1 MKKSKERNK
10 IIKELLDITDRE
22 FTDEELIHKLIMTEM
37 TEKDSDGEKTS
48 FGQRAADAVAKF
60 AGSWAFIFSFIAV
73 MVIWMVLNVVLAQ
86 KAFDAYPF
94 ILLNL
99 VLSCIAAVQA
109 PLIMMSQNRQE
120 AKDRRRA
127 ENDYKINLKNELII
141 DDLHKKLDLVLE
153 NQMKIEK
160 KKDSGEVTVCG
171 ESVEKGLDKIARKLG
186 VVFQNSL
193 LDKPLTV
200 RQNLQSRAAL
210 YGITGKNF
218 ERRLSELCRLFEL
231 SDILDRAVAK
241 LSGGQRRRADIARA
255 LLHEPEILILD
266 EPTTGLD
273 PQTRK
278 LLWDAVTSLRNTKKT
293 TVFLTTHY
301 MEEAADADYIV
312 ILDSG
317 KISAKGTPLS
327 LKNTYTG
334 DFITIYGVQKQD
346 VEKLGRPFTE
356 IRDAFNVE
364 VENTAAATELII
376 SHPDIFKDYEITKGK
391 MDDVFLAVTGKKLM
405 GGMDK

>member
-10 IIKELLDITDRE
+10 IIKELLDVTDRE

-48 FGQRAADAVAKF
+48 FGQRSADAVAKF

-153 NQMKIEK
+153 NQKKTEK
-160 KKDSGEVTVCG
+160 KLCEI
-171 ESVEKGLDKIARKLG
+171 ESSDHPVQNDKSK
-186 VVFQNSL
+186 
-193 LDKPLTV
+193 
-200 RQNLQSRAAL
+200 
-210 YGITGKNF
+210 
-218 ERRLSELCRLFEL
+218 
-231 SDILDRAVAK
+231 
-241 LSGGQRRRADIARA
+241 
-255 LLHEPEILILD
+255 
-266 EPTTGLD
+266 
-273 PQTRK
+273 
-278 LLWDAVTSLRNTKKT
+278 
-293 TVFLTTHY
+293 
-301 MEEAADADYIV
+301 
-312 ILDSG
+312 
-317 KISAKGTPLS
+317 
-327 LKNTYTG
+327 
-334 DFITIYGVQKQD
+334 
-346 VEKLGRPFTE
+346 
-356 IRDAFNVE
+356 
-364 VENTAAATELII
+364 
-376 SHPDIFKDYEITKGK
+376 
-391 MDDVFLAVTGKKLM
+391 
-405 GGMDK
+405 